1 MDFRVYDHHGRSR
14 AAGRQAWHQRMAE
27 NSHLETVSQGR
38 DRELTVIVL
47 GFYKLKA
54 SFQSSSMPWGV
65 SIQVH
70 EPILIKP
77 PLWSF
82 VCSRKQML
90 GSRMCC
96 RMKEIVL
103 NMIGFCI
110 LLLCFMVLF
119 ISYTVGDRRTK
130 RSL

>member
-1 MDFRVYDHHGRSR
+1 
-14 AAGRQAWHQRMAE
+14 MAE

-70 EPILIKP
+70 EPILIQTATVV
-77 PLWSF
+77 LCVF
-82 VCSRKQML
+82 
-90 GSRMCC
+90 
-96 RMKEIVL
+96 KEIDAGFENVL
-103 NMIGFCI
+103 
-110 LLLCFMVLF
+110 
-119 ISYTVGDRRTK
+119 
-130 RSL
+130 